1 MIRVLLLLLSAGA
14 SVLLTQVEAR
24 AGCTFVE
31 QVVLVQGVATVQVH
45 EVCDADQ
52 TSASAATGHSGPLP
66 PRDSDLDAV
75 CVRAALSTGLDPF
88 EFCEPPSTEPAATAP
103 QLTPGMVASAF
114 QRIPLPAAELQVQP
128 PNGRTLVNFA
138 TNFYTEQGDLTR
150 TVTLLGRQV
159 ELRIHPTRYTWAF
172 GDGTTTTTDQPG
184 APYPNLQVTHDYR
197 TAGQV
202 APSVDTTYSAEFSV
216 DGGPWQPV
224 DGTVTIPGEAIGL
237 RVLTATPTLVG
248 YR

>member
-1 MIRVLLLLLSAGA
+1 MSHWFEPVNGEPTTPTTSCPE
-14 SVLLTQVEAR
+14 EA
-24 AGCTFVE
+24 
-31 QVVLVQGVATVQVH
+31 
-45 EVCDADQ
+45 
-52 TSASAATGHSGPLP
+52 
-66 PRDSDLDAV
+66 
-75 CVRAALSTGLDPF
+75 
-88 EFCEPPSTEPAATAP
+88 EPAQP
-103 QLTPGMVASAF
+103 QITNAMVLNAL
-114 QRIPLPAAELQVQP
+114 RRVGLPAAELQVQP

-159 ELRIHPTRYTWAF
+159 ELRIHPTHYTWAF

-184 APYPNLQVTHDYR
+184 APYPDLQVTHDYR
-197 TAGQV
+197 TAGRV

-224 DGTVTIPGEAIGL
+224 DGTVTIPGETIAL